1 MAPRSWS
8 VSRLHLLRCA
18 VGSGLGWPM
27 RRCTAARQAGGA
39 GRDVDAVRLGCRQAV
54 RLPSGSAHHDS
65 IHSAAA
71 PCWPCKAFRGPRPR
85 RAPPPPLDPLLP
97 RSCGLTTT
105 FRANGGHY
113 RGCRRGRERRAD
125 GGHDLPDAA
134 PFPAGGDGGG
144 SPGDVYSAFLIPSKP
159 FDRRSALR
167 SARPALTH
175 LP

>member
-1 MAPRSWS
+1 MSWSCLGEGSSFMAPRSWS
-8 VSRLHLLRCA
+8 VSRLHLPRCA

-65 IHSAAA
+65 THSAAA
-71 PCWPCKAFRGPRPR
+71 PCWPLKAFRGPRPR

-105 FRANGGHY
+105 LMGGTI
-113 RGCRRGRERRAD
+113 AD
-125 GGHDLPDAA
+125 VV
-134 PFPAGGDGGG
+134 GDGGG
-144 SPGDVYSAFLIPSKP
+144 GLMGVMTSRTPPRSPQVVVVVAAVPGMFIPH
-159 FDRRSALR
+159 F
-167 SARPALTH
+167 
-175 LP
+175 